1 MLDMYYNK
9 KHYYIV
15 FYTNIFVNLPL
26 YRNKMN
32 KTKNTEPQPIG
43 VGYFGNVYDQFRGKV
58 KEAFDFLITHQ
69 SGDLIGVFHDEDIGD
84 IDLVWGNGGENAG
97 LEHIIAKHVGQGKD
111 FANVDEAGQA
121 IELIIN
127 SGKKIKNNR
136 DKVIY
141 ELDGKRVVIRKNLRN
156 KTTGKIINDKKK
168 WVVTSYDNNVPKSD
182 KLSASTL
189 TTPESDEGGRA
200 VASDAVF

>member
-1 MLDMYYNK
+1 MEKNK
-9 KHYYIV
+9 KI
-15 FYTNIFVNLPL
+15 
-26 YRNKMN
+26 
-32 KTKNTEPQPIG
+32 EPQPIG

-58 KEAFDFLITHQ
+58 KEAFDFLIAHQ

-84 IDLVWGNGGENAG
+84 IDLVWGNSGETAG
-97 LEHIIAKHVGQGKD
+97 LEHIIAKHVGPGKD
-111 FANVDEAGQA
+111 FATIDDARQA
-121 IELIIN
+121 IESIIN
-127 SGKKIKNNR
+127 TGDKIKNNR

-141 ELDGKRVVIRKNLRN
+141 ELDGKRVVVRKNLRD
-156 KTTGKIINDKKK
+156 KTTGKFINDKKK

-200 VASDAVF
+200 VASDAVS

>member
-1 MLDMYYNK
+1 
-9 KHYYIV
+9 
-15 FYTNIFVNLPL
+15 
-26 YRNKMN
+26 MN

-182 KLSASTL
+182 KPSASTL

>member
-1 MLDMYYNK
+1 MK
-9 KHYYIV
+9 K
-15 FYTNIFVNLPL
+15 NDD
-26 YRNKMN
+26 
-32 KTKNTEPQPIG
+32 TELQPID

-58 KEAFDFLITHQ
+58 KEAFDFLIAHR
-69 SGDLIGVFHDEDIGD
+69 SGDLIGVFYDEEIGD
-84 IDLVWGNGGENAG
+84 IDLVWGSIDENAG

-111 FANVDEAGQA
+111 FVTVDEARQV
-121 IELIIN
+121 IESIIN
-127 SGKKIKNNR
+127 TGEKIKNNR

-141 ELDGKRVVIRKNLRN
+141 ELDGKRVVIRKNLRE
-156 KTTGKIINDKKK
+156 KSTGQMIDEKKK

-200 VASDAVF
+200 VASDAVSLLLQR

>member
-1 MLDMYYNK
+1 
-9 KHYYIV
+9 
-15 FYTNIFVNLPL
+15 
-26 YRNKMN
+26 MN

-127 SGKKIKNNR
+127 TGKKIKNNR

-200 VASDAVF
+200 VASDAIS